1 LISRNFYINIVIRV
15 VLITLVALFTAWS
28 VISKMPYLFIVTG
41 IIAIVSLTAGL
52 IFYIN
57 STNRRISYFFESV
70 KNEDSALSFPSST
83 NDRRVKE
90 ISGSLN
96 RINNQIRQLR
106 IESRQQEQYLQ
117 ALIEHVPTG
126 IITFNNNGFILHANS
141 AAKKMFSV
149 DVLTHLKQL
158 ERVDRRVFQTIQN
171 IKPSEQQLVSMTS
184 ERGTVQLSLKA
195 ASFKT
200 GNEEL
205 TLLSIQD
212 IRNELD
218 EKELDSWMK
227 IIRVMMHEII
237 NSISP
242 IASLS
247 ESLTKLYSE
256 GGKPVKPEKINE
268 KTIETTLQGLGVIKD
283 QGNGLMSF
291 IDSYRKLTR
300 LPKPEKKIIR
310 IEDLLSRVTVLFPT
324 FESNNRPE
332 LTISCNPSDIEV
344 FADETQITLCLIN
357 IIKNAI
363 QANNKNPDGR
373 IHIAVGIENSRPEIT
388 VTDNGPGIQP
398 EILEE
403 IFVPFF
409 TTRDEGSGIGLSI
422 SRQIMRLH
430 GGSLSAKSIPGKETI
445 FKITF

>member
-1 LISRNFYINIVIRV
+1 MISRNFYINIVIRV
-15 VLITLVALFTAWS
+15 VLITLAALFTAWS

-41 IIAIVSLTAGL
+41 IISLVALTASL
-52 IFYIN
+52 IYYIN

-70 KNEDSALSFPSST
+70 KNEDSALSFPPST
-83 NDRRVKE
+83 GDRRVRE
-90 ISGSLN
+90 ISGNLN

-117 ALIEHVPTG
+117 ALLEHIPTG
-126 IITFNNNGFILHANS
+126 IITFNNEGFILHANS
-141 AAKKMFSV
+141 AAKKMLSV

-158 ERVDRRVFQTIQN
+158 ERVDRRVFQTFQN
-171 IKPSEQQLVSMTS
+171 IKPSEQQLVSMIS

-200 GNEEL
+200 GNEQL
-205 TLLSIQD
+205 TLLSVQD

-247 ESLTKLYSE
+247 ESLTKLFSKD
-256 GGKPVKPEKINE
+256 GKPVQPSKINE
-268 KTIETTLQGLGVIKD
+268 KIIDTTLQGLGVIRN
-283 QGNGLMSF
+283 QGKGLLSF

-300 LPKPEKKIIR
+300 LPKPEKKIIK
-310 IEDLLSRVTVLFPT
+310 IDDLLSRITVLYPS
-324 FESNNRPE
+324 FETNKKAE
-332 LTISCNPSDIEV
+332 LTVSCNPADLEI

-357 IIKNAI
+357 LVKNAL
-363 QANNKNPDGR
+363 QANENNGNGR
-373 IHIAVGIENSRPEIT
+373 ILISAGIRDNRPEIC
-388 VTDNGPGIQP
+388 VIDNGPGIQP

-409 TTRDEGSGIGLSI
+409 TTRDEGNGIGLSI

-430 GGSLSAKSIPGKETI
+430 GGSLSAKSNPGKETV
-445 FKITF
+445 FGMTF